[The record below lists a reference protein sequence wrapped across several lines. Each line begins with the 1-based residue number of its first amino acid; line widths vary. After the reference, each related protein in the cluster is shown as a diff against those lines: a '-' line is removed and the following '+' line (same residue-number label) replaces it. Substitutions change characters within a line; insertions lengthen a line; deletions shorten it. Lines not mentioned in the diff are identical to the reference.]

1 MRRRGPRV
9 PPLEDPVGRTS
20 QDGCST
26 RCALSRVAHFP
37 CGRLWTFVAPA
48 RSAWRCSAHQKFR
61 EGEGEGRI
69 WPESVV
75 EDAAGP
81 ARMATEA
88 LSDDLRALLGNEPTD
103 GGAVLSN
110 VLAQLRFLIP
120 TTKLVQLSKLSRS
133 WANASEVPVFK
144 ALCEEHGLRPARR
157 PRNTIENPQYSYR
170 SLWYKHSCPCG
181 ERGEFGVRR
190 SAKLGQSGLV
200 FEICRQCTRNRAA
213 VEYMIGHGL
222 SVDLHGRSG
231 KALLSRKRKK
241 R

>member
-1 MRRRGPRV
+1 
-9 PPLEDPVGRTS
+9 
-20 QDGCST
+20 
-26 RCALSRVAHFP
+26 
-37 CGRLWTFVAPA
+37 
-48 RSAWRCSAHQKFR
+48 
-61 EGEGEGRI
+61 
-69 WPESVV
+69 
-75 EDAAGP
+75 
-81 ARMATEA
+81 MATEA